1 MTKIAIRP
9 GPGFPEQTGL
19 RNNGCAFD
27 PEPRRFYSVLM
38 PHQTEP
44 NANNALALVIRGM
57 LPSCT
62 VLPETTQVFPDHPG
76 RHADVLITAQ
86 GSSPVAVESE
96 YDPALEVEQDSRERL
111 GLEVA
116 REPRPIEAAI
126 AVRYPTAVEN
136 AYDLAQAISDAQ
148 LLFCVL
154 YDDGSRFPQ
163 SGWLTGSVTDLAD
176 LICLVSVPGKA
187 VDAAAAAL
195 QQGIERAATL
205 LNDMAELRPNI
216 TMDYRTIWT
225 HREAVRKLG
234 IHVMRPVEVFRE
246 PAFR

>member
-1 MTKIAIRP
+1 M
-9 GPGFPEQTGL
+9 
-19 RNNGCAFD
+19 
-27 PEPRRFYSVLM
+27 
-38 PHQTEP
+38 
-44 NANNALALVIRGM
+44 
-57 LPSCT
+57 
-62 VLPETTQVFPDHPG
+62 
-76 RHADVLITAQ
+76 
-86 GSSPVAVESE
+86 
-96 YDPALEVEQDSRERL
+96 
-111 GLEVA
+111 
-116 REPRPIEAAI
+116 
-126 AVRYPTAVEN
+126 
-136 AYDLAQAISDAQ
+136 
-148 LLFCVL
+148 L

-176 LICLVSVPGKA
+176 LICLVCVPGKA